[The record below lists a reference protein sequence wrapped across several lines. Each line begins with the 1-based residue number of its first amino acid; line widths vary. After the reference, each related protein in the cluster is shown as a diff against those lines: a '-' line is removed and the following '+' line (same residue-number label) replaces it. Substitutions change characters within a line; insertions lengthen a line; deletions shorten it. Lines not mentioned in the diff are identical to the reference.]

1 MSNSLLDSPLNKRS
15 NYIDTYDKSLLF
27 PIPRQGKRD
36 EIGVSQPLP
45 FYGYDIWTAYELSW
59 LDEQGKPVVAIGD
72 ILIPCESAN
81 IIESKSLKLYC
92 NSFNNSVFNSK
103 NTVERLITL
112 DLSAAVE
119 APVDVKL
126 YGVEQGLTNSARRFP
141 GFCLDEL
148 NVACSEY
155 TVNADLLSIHD
166 ERVDETT
173 VYSHLLKSN
182 CLVTGQPD
190 WGSVFITYSGRR
202 INEASLLQYLVSF
215 RNHNEF
221 HEQCVERIFMDLSS
235 RCCPETLT
243 VYARYTRR
251 GGLDINPIRSS
262 SPMSDK
268 PENQPL
274 FRQ

>member
-1 MSNSLLDSPLNKRS
+1 MSDSLLNSPLNKRS
-15 NYIDTYDKSLLF
+15 SYVDTYDKSLLF
-27 PIPRQGKRD
+27 AIARTAKRD
-36 EIGVSQPLP
+36 EIGVKNPLP

-59 LDEQGKPVVAIGD
+59 LDSQGKPVVAIGD

-92 NSFNNSVFNSK
+92 NSLNNTVFDSK
-103 NTVERLITL
+103 NTVERLLTF

-126 YGVEQGLTNSARRFP
+126 YGVEQGQTTPPRRFP
-141 GFCLDEL
+141 GFCLDDL

-166 ERVDETT
+166 ERVDHTT

-190 WGSVFITYSGRR
+190 WGSIFISYSGRR
-202 INEASLLQYLVSF
+202 IDEASLLQYLVSF

-221 HEQCVERIFMDLSS
+221 HEQCVERIFMDLST

-268 PENQPL
+268 PQNQPL